1 MTSASKD
8 QWFFKMT
15 YGLLILSVSGLA
27 AWGLNTAAAT
37 SDVTKTNATMIANI
51 ENRVTS
57 REDKLSTVLSK
68 IDEHMD
74 ELAVKIASIESSRF
88 TSKDGLEIWRAIDD
102 IRTRMA
108 ITHPK

>member
-15 YGLLILSVSGLA
+15 YGLLVLSVSGLA

-37 SDVTKTNATMIANI
+37 SNMTRNNATIIANI
-51 ENRVTS
+51 EKRVTN
-57 REDKLSTVLSK
+57 REDKLATVLSK
-68 IDEHMD
+68 IDEHLD
-74 ELAVKIASIESSRF
+74 KLSVKIASMESSRF

-108 ITHPK
+108 VTHPK